1 MTIALKNS
9 GVIVE
14 QKDNSLKIK
23 GSNSQVGGSFVK
35 TFNDHRI
42 AMSMLVF
49 GLASEK
55 NIIID
60 DERMIKT
67 SFPDFQKVLTQLE
80 QKLSLY
86 QNKYPVIAIDGT
98 ACSGKGTWQKNYL
111 EFLDLIILIVAS
123 YIEFMLMNF

>member
-42 AMSMLVF
+42 AMSMLIF

-67 SFPDFQKVLTQLE
+67 SFPDFQKVLYSVGAKIE
-80 QKLSLY
+80 
-86 QNKYPVIAIDGT
+86 
-98 ACSGKGTWQKNYL
+98 
-111 EFLDLIILIVAS
+111 LIS
-123 YIEFMLMNF
+123 K

>member
-42 AMSMLVF
+42 AMSMLIF

-67 SFPDFQKVLTQLE
+67 SFPDFQKVLNLVGAKIE
-80 QKLSLY
+80 
-86 QNKYPVIAIDGT
+86 
-98 ACSGKGTWQKNYL
+98 
-111 EFLDLIILIVAS
+111 LIS
-123 YIEFMLMNF
+123 K